1 MIGSLIIIFIII
13 IIIYFAHAHAV
24 MCSIVC
30 MTTDY
35 TPVKPFVYYMLL
47 LLISSSTSSCWI

>member
-47 LLISSSTSSCWI
+47 LLISSRPIAE